1 MKFVAVILL
10 LSCAVYLTL
19 AQEID
24 DGNMLQ
30 EASDGQVNGLNAE
43 GGASGLG
50 DMNQQLDS
58 TASRQRIQNKK
69 LRKMGMNNPVN
80 AAAQNGININ
90 DVSSSGLD
98 AGVSAEPTKPKKS
111 SRKGKGKKCQNG
123 RKKSKK
129 LQQTKPPV
137 QDQ

>member
-111 SRKGKGKKCQNG
+111 SRRGKGKKGQNG